1 MSINKENESG
11 NEMEEFFNSL
21 NAKNEEKYINF
32 IKNSSAKYLNYINEN
47 GLTILHQSISLN
59 LYELS
64 KEIILSSKNNFS
76 QKEFSGYIKSYIIY
90 NCFIY

>member
-47 GLTILHQSISLN
+47 
-59 LYELS
+59 
-64 KEIILSSKNNFS
+64 
-76 QKEFSGYIKSYIIY
+76 
-90 NCFIY
+90 